1 MKCLMWYKITQINS
15 GLCLAGLLCFVWGL
29 NDLDWNA
36 SVHNLLSKLKKK
48 SLATH
53 NNTEGLNPSEKH
65 QAKNFFVKFWLTFQ
79 TKELFILNVRKWNHL
94 CLLELSL
101 IEARYTKLNAR
112 KMFLIQGEITY

>member
-1 MKCLMWYKITQINS
+1 MWNKVRQISS
-15 GLCLAGLLCFVWGL
+15 GMCLASQLCFVWGL

-53 NNTEGLNPSEKH
+53 NNTEGLNSSEKH
-65 QAKNFFVKFWLTFQ
+65 QAKDFFWRFWLTFQ

-101 IEARYTKLNAR
+101 IGARYTKWDAR